1 MKMRY
6 DCLPCLFRQTLESAR
21 MVTDDEEM
29 MTLILR

>member
-21 MVTDDEEM
+21 MLS
-29 MTLILR
+29 LIHI